1 MSTPDPTREAK
12 VPSLRDAAEKHD
24 EAYRK
29 LMVAVGE
36 ELRYCG
42 IDLKRVPNPSD
53 DSLRANGEGHLVD
66 MRDAYLAL
74 DGESIR
80 RSALA
85 ADAEE
90 RKEIVAVLRDVG
102 TEWLRDRPIVACRQC
117 DGEGRKIATIIHE
130 PDCRLAALLAKL
142 EGKVAT

>member
-1 MSTPDPTREAK
+1 MTPEQSKVMTLREATQRLIEQ
-12 VPSLRDAAEKHD
+12 SRHEALMDNRLRD
-24 EAYRK
+24 
-29 LMVAVGE
+29 
-36 ELRYCG
+36 
-42 IDLKRVPNPSD
+42 
-53 DSLRANGEGHLVD
+53 
-66 MRDAYLAL
+66 
-74 DGESIR
+74 
-80 RSALA
+80 ALA

-142 EGKVAT
+142 EGKPQ